1 MTTWALMKSLH
12 DSFTQLHKVSLI
24 DIDEGRKSLRKTF
37 FSNPESLISNFCP
50 WMPAIEAQHG
60 DTKIHVIAS

>member
-37 FSNPESLISNFCP
+37 FSNPESLISNFYP
-50 WMPAIEAQHG
+50 
-60 DTKIHVIAS
+60 